1 MYSNEAD
8 LQKNV
13 VKWLNYA
20 LPPNSIFHHS
30 PNEGSN
36 NKVQYYVK
44 QKGLGFKSGWP
55 DLELFIPGVKPIFI
69 ELKQPGN
76 YPTPRQ
82 RNIHQMLLDT
92 GVYCFVA
99 RSIGEIYDYIKDI
112 VPLQTHPYVRG
123 IVFAEE
129 TLGGDLRKLKKNKLN
144 QKTGKRS
151 MKST

>member
-1 MYSNEAD
+1 MYTSEAD
-8 LQKNV
+8 LQKTV

-92 GVYCFVA
+92 GVHCFVA
-99 RSIGEIYDYIKDI
+99 RSISEIYETIKDI
-112 VPLQTHPYVRG
+112 VPLQKHPYVKG
-123 IVFAEE
+123 MVFAEE
-129 TLGGDLRKLKKNKLN
+129 TLGGDLRKMRQNKLN

-151 MKST
+151 MKSN